1 MGVKDLWKII
11 APVGKKTTLFELS
24 NKKIAIDLSCW
35 ICENQIVGE
44 KYVPMQSGMHLR

>member
-1 MGVKDLWKII
+1 MGVRDLWKIL
-11 APVGKKTTLFELS
+11 APVGRKATLFELS
-24 NKKIAIDLSCW
+24 RKKIAIDLSCW